1 MVNAMIRGI
10 HHINLL
16 VRDLDVAV
24 ERYARLLGIEDF
36 VFDSLTSR
44 AVRTARFRAGD
55 SWVVLVQPTGPGEPQ
70 RVLDEQGEGL
80 FLLSFDV
87 ADLAGAS
94 EAILAA
100 DGQMSG
106 PPRLGLDG
114 WSVVDLDQTALC
126 GGRIQLTED
135 SSTA

>member
-1 MVNAMIRGI
+1 MIRGI

-24 ERYARLLGIEDF
+24 DRYARLLGIEDF

-100 DGQMSG
+100 DGQVSG